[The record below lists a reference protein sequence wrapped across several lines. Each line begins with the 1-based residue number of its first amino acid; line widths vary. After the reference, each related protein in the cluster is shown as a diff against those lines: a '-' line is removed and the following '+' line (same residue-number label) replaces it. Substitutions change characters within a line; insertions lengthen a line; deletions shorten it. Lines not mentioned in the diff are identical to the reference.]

1 MAVKRVVTPGG
12 VVRSYPEYASVVEAS
27 ERTGATFQEVFR
39 AAEAAGLLD
48 EPGKAAHGGSDHSQ
62 HPHGLPGHPTK
73 HLPEA
78 SSDAG
83 DGADDEEA

>member
-12 VVRSYPEYASVVEAS
+12 IVRSYPEYASVVEAS

-48 EPGKAAHGGSDHSQ
+48 EPGKAARGDSDRSQ
-62 HPHGLPGHPTK
+62 HPHGLPGCPTK

-78 SSDAG
+78 SSDAD
-83 DGADDEEA
+83 DGVAGEEA